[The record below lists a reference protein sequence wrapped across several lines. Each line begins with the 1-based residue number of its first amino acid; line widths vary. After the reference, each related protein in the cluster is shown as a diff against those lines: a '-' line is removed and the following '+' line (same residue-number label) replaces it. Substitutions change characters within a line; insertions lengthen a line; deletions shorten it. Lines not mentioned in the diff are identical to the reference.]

1 MRYMTFILFTISI
14 AAFAGLDD
22 AGRFDDV
29 VAIYYFEDA
38 TDSGPR
44 EFDGSFGENATI
56 VNNGKIDK
64 CLRLQN
70 EDSFSMINTLFLGLV
85 DREFSV
91 TAWVKLQQQSDK
103 FNMAVAGYDDGNTFV
118 GGFQLSVLSDGNI
131 QGYQYNFE
139 SEKLASIESADEN
152 VADNSWHHLAF
163 TKYSDTLRLF
173 IDGEMVNEQSSSDYL
188 GFVSDNTFINL
199 STSNDAD
206 ITGNLFIDELG
217 FFETGFSIYEI
228 EGLYEDGLS
237 DFLEAMPVDPE
248 EKVATT
254 WGKMKTRRY

>member
-1 MRYMTFILFTISI
+1 
-14 AAFAGLDD
+14 
-22 AGRFDDV
+22 
-29 VAIYYFEDA
+29 
-38 TDSGPR
+38 
-44 EFDGSFGENATI
+44 
-56 VNNGKIDK
+56 
-64 CLRLQN
+64 
-70 EDSFSMINTLFLGLV
+70 
-85 DREFSV
+85 
-91 TAWVKLQQQSDK
+91 
-103 FNMAVAGYDDGNTFV
+103 MAVTGYDDGNTFV

-139 SEKLASIESADEN
+139 SEKLVSIDSADEN
-152 VADNSWHHLAF
+152 VANNEWHHLAF

-173 IDGEMVNEQSSSDYL
+173 IDGEMVNEKSSSDYL

-254 WGKMKTRRY
+254 WGEIKTRRY